1 MKPLHTSNKSEA
13 AAVKKQT
20 VIYVAFGC
28 ASKGFKMHILE
39 IQLQQPFPSF
49 ALVGGFGS
57 AEVRSK

>member
-13 AAVKKQT
+13 AAGKKQT
-20 VIYVAFGC
+20 VAFGC
-28 ASKGFKMHILE
+28 ASKGFEMHILE

-57 AEVRSK
+57 AEVRCK